1 VRLNNKGFTLLEVLI
16 AMIIIAGAV
25 MVLAN
30 SWSGSFMQ
38 IRKSRLNNNVAVLL
52 ERKMIEVEAKYKNKF
67 TEVPETDGGDFEDD
81 PDYSWKLKS
90 KDIKVPD
97 LTALLMSESGE
108 ADETLISMIKQMTE
122 YLNKTIKE
130 VKVTIVFKGPRKTM
144 EYSATTYLVDFGQDL
159 GLGGGAGGAGGGGNG
174 GGGNGSGG
182 GGGNGGGG
190 GTDNGGGGGK

>member
-1 VRLNNKGFTLLEVLI
+1 MMRAKGFTLLEVLI

-52 ERKMIEVEAKYKNKF
+52 ERKMIEVEVKYKNKF
-67 TEVPETDGGDFEDD
+67 SEVPETDGGDFEDD
-81 PDYSWKLKS
+81 PDYTWKLKS
-90 KDIKVPD
+90 KEIKVPD

-108 ADETLISMIKQMTE
+108 ANETLIAMIKQMTE

-130 VKVTIVFKGPRKTM
+130 VKVTIVFKGPRRTM

-159 GLGGGAGGAGGGGNG
+159 GLAGGQQADQGAGATGGNGNGGAGSGTGGGGT
-174 GGGNGSGG
+174 
-182 GGGNGGGG
+182 GNGGGG
-190 GTDNGGGGGK
+190 GN